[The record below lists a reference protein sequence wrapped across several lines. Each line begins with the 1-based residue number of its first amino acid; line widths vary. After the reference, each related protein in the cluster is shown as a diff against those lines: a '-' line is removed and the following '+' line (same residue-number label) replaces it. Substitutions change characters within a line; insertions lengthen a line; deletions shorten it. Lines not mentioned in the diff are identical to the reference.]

1 MTGSPGVQGPV
12 QPAALLSPSL
22 ISKHGAMKRLFGK
35 FRVIAAFAAALVL
48 LPAAAGASPTLSEAD
63 RAALA
68 QVSQWLNAI
77 KTMSGEFTQ
86 VSSDGGSSEGTFYL
100 KKPGRLRFEYLPPTP
115 LLVVADGYVI
125 AVEDTKLE
133 TQDRYPLVESP
144 LSVLLNE
151 DVDLTTNE
159 NITKVE
165 SRPGELRI
173 TARADEEELRGTVTF
188 VFSMPEVALRYWV
201 VSDPQGVEV
210 TVILA
215 GVKSGV
221 TLSNELFEIR
231 DPSESDPER

>member
-1 MTGSPGVQGPV
+1 
-12 QPAALLSPSL
+12 
-22 ISKHGAMKRLFGK
+22 MKRAFSR
-35 FRVIAAFAAALVL
+35 FRAAAAFVAALVL
-48 LPAAAGASPTLSEAD
+48 SSAQAGAAPTLNDDE
-63 RAALA
+63 RVALT
-68 QVSQWLNAI
+68 QVSQWLNSI

-86 VSSDGGSSEGTFYL
+86 VSSDGGTSEGTFYL

-144 LSVLLNE
+144 LSVLLND
-151 DVDLTTNE
+151 DVDLSTNE

-173 TARADEEELRGTVTF
+173 TARADEEELRGTITF
-188 VFSMPEVALRYWV
+188 VFSMPEISLRYWV

-221 TLSNELFEIR
+221 TLSDSLFEIR
-231 DPSESDPER
+231 DPGEGGPER

>member
-1 MTGSPGVQGPV
+1 
-12 QPAALLSPSL
+12 
-22 ISKHGAMKRLFGK
+22 
-35 FRVIAAFAAALVL
+35 L
-48 LPAAAGASPTLSEAD
+48 LPAQAGAAPTLNDNE
-63 RAALA
+63 RAALT
-68 QVSQWLNAI
+68 QVSQWLNSI

-86 VSSDGGSSEGTFYL
+86 VSSDGGTSEGTFYL

-144 LSVLLNE
+144 LLVLLND
-151 DVDLTTNE
+151 DVDLSTNE

-188 VFSMPEVALRYWV
+188 VFSMPEISLRYWV
-201 VSDPQGVEV
+201 VSDPQGLEV

-221 TLSNELFEIR
+221 TLSDSLFEIR
-231 DPSESDPER
+231 DPGEDGPER

>member
-1 MTGSPGVQGPV
+1 
-12 QPAALLSPSL
+12 
-22 ISKHGAMKRLFGK
+22 MKRVFPR
-35 FRVIAAFAAALVL
+35 FRAAAAFVAALVL
-48 LPAAAGASPTLSEAD
+48 SSAQAGAAPTLNDDE
-63 RAALA
+63 RVALT
-68 QVSQWLNAI
+68 QVSQWLNSI

-86 VSSDGGSSEGTFYL
+86 VSSDGGTSEGTFYL

-144 LSVLLNE
+144 LSVLLND
-151 DVDLTTNE
+151 DVDLSTNE

-173 TARADEEELRGTVTF
+173 TARADEEELRGTITF
-188 VFSMPEVALRYWV
+188 VFSMPEISLRYWV
-201 VSDPQGVEV
+201 VSDPQGLEV

-221 TLSNELFEIR
+221 TLSDSLFEIR
-231 DPSESDPER
+231 DPGEDGPER

>member
-1 MTGSPGVQGPV
+1 
-12 QPAALLSPSL
+12 
-22 ISKHGAMKRLFGK
+22 MKTAFARL
-35 FRVIAAFAAALVL
+35 RTAAALVAAL
-48 LPAAAGASPTLSEAD
+48 LLWPAQAWAAPTLSDSD

-68 QVSQWLNAI
+68 DISRWLNAI

-86 VSSDGGSSEGTFYL
+86 VSSDGGTSEGTFYL

-144 LSVLLNE
+144 LSVLLKE
-151 DVDLTTNE
+151 EVDLTANE

-165 SRPGELRI
+165 SRSGELRI

-188 VFSMPEVALRYWV
+188 VFSMPEIALRYWV

-221 TLSNELFEIR
+221 TLSDSLFEIR
-231 DPSESDPER
+231 DPDEDDPER

>member
-1 MTGSPGVQGPV
+1 MKRVFPRFRAAAAFV
-12 QPAALLSPSL
+12 AAL
-22 ISKHGAMKRLFGK
+22 F
-35 FRVIAAFAAALVL
+35 L
-48 LPAAAGASPTLSEAD
+48 LPAQAGAAPTLNDNE
-63 RAALA
+63 RAALT
-68 QVSQWLNAI
+68 QVSQWLNSI

-86 VSSDGGSSEGTFYL
+86 VSSDGGTSEGTFYL

-144 LSVLLNE
+144 LSVLLND
-151 DVDLTTNE
+151 DVDLSTNE

-188 VFSMPEVALRYWV
+188 VFSMPEISLRYWV

-221 TLSNELFEIR
+221 TLSDSLFEVR
-231 DPSESDPER
+231 DLSETGPER